1 MRKSK
6 YCKLRKENVFE
17 GMPIGLRSMI
27 EQENQPEWY
36 KQMYQHLNRS
46 KKHNHYNNRITSD
59 DVDQSNY
66 MLEID

>member
-1 MRKSK
+1 
-6 YCKLRKENVFE
+6 
-17 GMPIGLRSMI
+17 MPIGLRSMI

-46 KKHNHYNNRITSD
+46 KKHNHYNNRITSN

-66 MLEID
+66 KIEID